1 MDFEDE
7 QEQCFEQED
16 EEFVGSSNSCS
27 WVLKNTIV
35 KLLFRGFSSCSWV
48 EEEQGR

>member
-1 MDFEDE
+1 MVFEEE
-7 QEQCFEQED
+7 QVNCFEQEE
-16 EEFVGSSNSCS
+16 EEFEGFSNSCS

-48 EEEQGR
+48 EEERGR